1 MPSRDRRRRS
11 QLNTAWLA
19 QLANAHHDGTT
30 QQIDDF
36 VQAFETDNQ
45 MLIQKRTALHQR
57 RQTEDDVW
65 LKEQRDAAVPQ
76 LEKADHEQD
85 CYVTAFRYTT
95 QAHASLP
102 EGEPTRQEAK
112 QCLQVLK
119 DFNLSTREAYGSESD
134 KIIQMQQNLQSH
146 QAFLEQIGAWSFFTK
161 AVTAAQQ
168 VRQLLGQRAQTK
180 GEFVKGEMKAARR
193 ATDLAI
199 ADLYKTL
206 MAMQELMPS
215 DALNALI
222 TQLKGVELYAK
233 QYYIASASG
242 ASTNVAGGTS
252 GSNGSSGSSS
262 SSGSGS
268 TSGSGSGTGSGTG
281 TGSITPGG
289 GSSSGS
295 DSGSG
300 STDNGGSND
309 EPGGDDH

>member
-1 MPSRDRRRRS
+1 MAE
-11 QLNTAWLA
+11 QKELNTAWLA

-36 VQAFETDNQ
+36 VQAFETDNL

-146 QAFLEQIGAWSFFTK
+146 QAFLEQIGAWTFFLK

-215 DALNALI
+215 EALTALI

-252 GSNGSSGSSS
+252 NANQNQNENGSGSN
-262 SSGSGS
+262 SGSGS
-268 TSGSGSGTGSGTG
+268 TSASGSSSGSG

-295 DSGSG
+295 GSSSGG
-300 STDNGGSND
+300 DND

>member
-1 MPSRDRRRRS
+1 MATNN

-19 QLANAHHDGTT
+19 QLPNPHHDGTT
-30 QQIDDF
+30 QQIDDH
-36 VQAFETDNQ
+36 VQAFETDNAVFN
-45 MLIQKRTALHQR
+45 QKRAALHQA
-57 RQTEDDVW
+57 RQTEDEVW
-65 LKEQRDAAVPQ
+65 LKSQRDAVVP
-76 LEKADHEQD
+76 LLDAADKTQD
-85 CYVTAFRYTT
+85 GYVSAARYILM
-95 QAHASLP
+95 AHGGLP
-102 EGEPTRQEAK
+102 DTEPTKQEAAV
-112 QCLQVLK
+112 CLQVYK
-119 DFNLSTREAYGSESD
+119 DFKFRTDDAYGAEAD
-134 KIIQMQQNLQSH
+134 KIIQMQQNLQPH
-146 QAFLEQIGAWSFFTK
+146 QAFLEQIGAWTFFQK
-161 AVTAAQQ
+161 AVAAASQ
-168 VRQLLGQRAQTK
+168 VRQYLSQRAQTK
-180 GEFVKGEMKAARR
+180 GEFVKGEMKSARR
-193 ATDLAI
+193 QTDLAI

-215 DALNALI
+215 DALTALI

-242 ASTNVAGGTS
+242 ASTNVAGGGTATSGS
-252 GSNGSSGSSS
+252 GSNGSSG

>member
-1 MPSRDRRRRS
+1 MAE
-11 QLNTAWLA
+11 QKELNTAWLA

-36 VQAFETDNQ
+36 VQAFETDNL

-146 QAFLEQIGAWSFFTK
+146 QAFLEQIGAWTFFLK

-252 GSNGSSGSSS
+252 NANQNQNENGSGSN
-262 SSGSGS
+262 SGSGS
-268 TSGSGSGTGSGTG
+268 TSASGSSSGSG

-295 DSGSG
+295 GSSSGG
-300 STDNGGSND
+300 DND

>member
-1 MPSRDRRRRS
+1 MAEQK

-36 VQAFETDNQ
+36 VQAFLTDNAV
-45 MLIQKRTALHQR
+45 LTQKKATLHQA
-57 RQTEDDVW
+57 RQTEDEVW

-76 LEKADHEQD
+76 LEAADRQQD
-85 CYVTAFRYTT
+85 CYITAFRYAA

-102 EGEPTRQEAK
+102 DTEPTQREGK

-119 DFNLSTREAYGSESD
+119 DFGLSTREAYGSESD

-146 QAFLEQIGAWSFFTK
+146 QAFLEQIGAWTFLQK
-161 AVTAAQQ
+161 AVVAAQE

-206 MAMQELMPS
+206 MAMQELMPT
-215 DALNALI
+215 AELNALI
-222 TQLKGVELYAK
+222 TQLKGIELYAC
-233 QYYIASASG
+233 QYYLNEGATGGGSG
-242 ASTNVAGGTS
+242 TGTS
-252 GSNGSSGSSS
+252 GGTT
-262 SSGSGS
+262 SGSGS
-268 TSGSGSGTGSGTG
+268 TSGSGGSTGNVTPVQPENGGTNNS
-281 TGSITPGG
+281 GG
-289 GSSSGS
+289 G
-295 DSGSG
+295 D
-300 STDNGGSND
+300 D